1 MDRKYNGYDFVESSL
16 NRCKPYRF
24 NGSTEEEFFQWK
36 DEMQEIM
43 AQLLGLYRMEKSKG
57 ETKLVSKTKNDNYTL
72 KKYSMDTLIDLKM
85 PYYVLTPE
93 GNNGKAVI
101 ALHGHGCNGKE
112 GLADAGKA
120 DSENMEK
127 YNYTYVH
134 ELVNKGYTVY
144 VPDLLP
150 AGERMLGI
158 YEDDRAECTDVNNA
172 LISMGMCLQGVYLT
186 ELSMLIDSMEKE
198 YSKIGCCGFSG
209 GAHCG
214 LWLCA
219 MEDRLSFGLL
229 SGYFHSFKDTLI
241 YSNRCGCNFIP
252 RLWEYADM
260 GDLLAMAAPLDVY
273 LETGRKDHLNGI
285 RGVESPLEQLEIAN
299 KAYAVFNKKLN
310 LEICD
315 GMHQWY
321 GKVLE
326 NI

>member
-1 MDRKYNGYDFVESSL
+1 MDRKYNGYDFVEHNL
-16 NRCKPYRF
+16 NNCKPYRF
-24 NGSTEEEFFQWK
+24 NGSTQEDFYKWK
-36 DEMQEIM
+36 DEMQEVM
-43 AQLLGLYRMEKSKG
+43 AELLGLYRMEKSEG
-57 ETKLVSKTKNDNYTL
+57 ETKLVSRDEKDGYTVE
-72 KKYSMDTLIDLKM
+72 KYSMNTLLELKM
-85 PYYVLTPE
+85 PYYVLTPKN
-93 GNNGKAVI
+93 NNGKAVI
-101 ALHGHGCNGKE
+101 ALPGHGCNGKE
-112 GLADAGKA
+112 GLVDAANADIEK
-120 DSENMEK
+120 MEK
-127 YNYTYVH
+127 YNYTYVN
-134 ELVNKGYTVY
+134 ELMSRGYTVY

-150 AGERMLGI
+150 AGERILGI

-172 LISMGMCLQGVYLT
+172 LISMGMCLQGVYLK
-186 ELSMLIDSMEKE
+186 DSE
-198 YSKIGCCGFSG
+198 IGCCGFSG

-219 MEDRLSFGLL
+219 MEDRLSFALL

-260 GDLLAMAAPLDVY
+260 GDILAMAAPLDVY
-273 LETGRKDHLNGI
+273 LETGSKDNLNGI

-299 KAYAVFNKKLN
+299 KAYALFDKKLSI
-310 LEICD
+310 EICD